1 MRATHMIEL
10 QQQDRRSAQ
19 WSTVAKLHAAV
30 NKSSGKEFLS
40 AGALQSQLGFVFT
53 LRYSPCV
60 AAIRLATQ
68 RYRIL
73 YNGAIYKV
81 TDYDDYR
88 EQHRTVRLLG
98 VSYHV

>member
-1 MRATHMIEL
+1 M
-10 QQQDRRSAQ
+10 
-19 WSTVAKLHAAV
+19 
-30 NKSSGKEFLS
+30 
-40 AGALQSQLGFVFT
+40 
-53 LRYSPCV
+53 